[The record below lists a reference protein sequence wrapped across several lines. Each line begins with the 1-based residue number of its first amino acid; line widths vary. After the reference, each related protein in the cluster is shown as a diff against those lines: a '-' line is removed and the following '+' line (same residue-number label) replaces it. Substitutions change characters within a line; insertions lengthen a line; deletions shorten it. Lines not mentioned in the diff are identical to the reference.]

1 MMKKMKLIAL
11 AVALFAGVTGTFAQ
25 GFGVK
30 GSFNFFNLTQEN
42 SSGSK
47 IENKMIPTFDA
58 GIFYEIS
65 VAPEFYLRPELLFAQ
80 KGAKNDNKLLDFT
93 AKLSYVELPVLF
105 LYKGGLGNNHILL
118 GFGPYVAKGVGGSV
132 ESKLIDGDVKFKND
146 ITDAEDL
153 ALYCKPIDFGGKV
166 MAGYEFGNGLSFAL
180 NASLGLIDIEPK
192 VSGKDL
198 ESFTKNN
205 GFGLTVGYRFGSK

>member
-42 SSGSK
+42 TSGSK

-58 GIFYEIS
+58 GLFFEIP

-118 GFGPYVAKGVGGSV
+118 GFGPYVAMGVGGNV
-132 ESKLIDGDVKFKND
+132 ESKLIDMKVKFKND
-146 ITDAEDL
+146 ISDAGDL
-153 ALYCKPIDFGGKV
+153 AFYYKPIDFGGKV
-166 MAGYEFGNGLSFAL
+166 MAGYEFGNGLSVAL

-198 ESFTKNN
+198 DSFTKNN
-205 GFGLTVGYRFGSK
+205 GFGLTLGYRF